1 MKIRYISLRYSA
13 LFVLL
18 VCFGSLSAQR
28 EDKSFDNFQVAWQ
41 LITNFYV
48 DSVNKEE
55 LSRIAIEAILNK
67 LDPHSIL
74 IPAEEVAAMNE
85 PLDGNFEGVGIEFA
99 IVEDTLTV
107 LSAVSGGPSE
117 KAGIAAGDRI
127 VAVDGKSI
135 AAVGLKNSEV
145 QKLLRGKKGSE
156 VVLSVYRKGQ
166 PGMRNVS
173 VIRDKIP
180 INSVEAAYMAG
191 EETGYIK
198 INRFAANTHKEF
210 CDAVK
215 KLKSEGMDNLIL
227 DLRGNGG
234 GYLKAALDIVDEFL
248 GNNRLILYTEGKSVS
263 KKNYYSTRNGLWQK
277 GNLILLLDEGSAS
290 ASEIVAGAIQDWDRG
305 IVVGR
310 RSYGKGLVQRPFT
323 LPDGSEIRLTIANYY
338 TPSGRSIQ
346 KPYSNGIKEYRS
358 EINERY
364 SSGELLTKDSIHVND
379 AAYYETLLM
388 KRAVYGGGGIVPDVF
403 VPIDT
408 TKYSEYYN
416 KLLSSGAIRQ
426 YAVQYW
432 DSNRYKLE
440 ASYPDFKAFRDKFEV
455 DQAMIDELERE
466 AAIMGIGA
474 DPEGLEISGELIRA
488 MLKAQIA
495 RNIWGLNAYYEII
508 NPTMSVY
515 NKALELMGVRNLF
528 SAIDKY

>member
-1 MKIRYISLRYSA
+1 MKIRHIFIRYSA
-13 LFVLL
+13 LFLFL
-18 VCFGSLSAQR
+18 VCFGSLLAQHD
-28 EDKSFDNFQVAWQ
+28 DKGFDNFQVAWQ

-48 DSVNKEE
+48 DSVNKED
-55 LSRIAIEAILNK
+55 LSRVAIESMLSK
-67 LDPHSIL
+67 LDPHSVF
-74 IPAEEVAAMNE
+74 IPAEEVTAMNE
-85 PLDGNFEGVGIEFA
+85 PLDGNFEGIGIEYA
-99 IVEDTLTV
+99 IVDDTLTV
-107 LSAVSGGPSE
+107 LSPISDGPSD
-117 KAGIAAGDRI
+117 KAGIVEGDRI

-135 AAVGLKNSEV
+135 ASVGLVNSEV
-145 QKLLRGKKGSE
+145 PKLLRGKKGSE
-156 VVLSVYRKGQ
+156 VVLSVYRKGK
-166 PGMRNVS
+166 PGLMNIR

-180 INSVEAAYMAG
+180 IHSVEAAYMAG

-210 CDAVK
+210 CDALK
-215 KLKSEGMDNLIL
+215 ELKSEGMDNLIL

-248 GNNRLILYTEGKSVS
+248 GSNRLILYTEGKSVS

-290 ASEIVAGAIQDWDRG
+290 ASEIVAGAVQDWDRG
-305 IVVGR
+305 IVIGR
-310 RSYGKGLVQRPFT
+310 RSFGKGLVQRPFT

-346 KPYSNGIKEYRS
+346 KPYTKGIKEYRS
-358 EINERY
+358 EINERL
-364 SSGELLTKDSIHVND
+364 SSGELLSKDSIHIND
-379 AAYYETLLM
+379 AAYYETLVM

-408 TKYSEYYN
+408 AQYSEYYN
-416 KLLSSGAIRQ
+416 RLLSTGVIRQ

-432 DSNRYKLE
+432 DSNRDKLG
-440 ASYPDFKAFRDKFEV
+440 ASYHDYKTFKDRFEV
-455 DQAMIDELERE
+455 DQVMIDGLVSE
-466 AAIMGIGA
+466 AASHGI
-474 DPEGLEISGELIRA
+474 DSDQEGLETSGELIKA

-495 RNIWGLNAYYEII
+495 RNIWGVKAYYEII

-515 NKALELMGVRNLF
+515 NKAVELIESRNLF
-528 SAIDKY
+528 SGIDKY